1 MRGPRLKSAVRAILD
16 YCGEGLLWM
25 GIIFGMSAE
34 VAAEINSY
42 AKRRAPSAAELGDM
56 REHPDQRSM
65 VSLSRAERVEWAEL
79 VERLR

>member
-1 MRGPRLKSAVRAILD
+1 MRAILD

-25 GIIFGMSAE
+25 GVLFGMSAE

-42 AKRRAPSAAELGDM
+42 ARRRTPSDAELGDI

-65 VSLSRAERVEWAEL
+65 VSLSIAERVVWAEL